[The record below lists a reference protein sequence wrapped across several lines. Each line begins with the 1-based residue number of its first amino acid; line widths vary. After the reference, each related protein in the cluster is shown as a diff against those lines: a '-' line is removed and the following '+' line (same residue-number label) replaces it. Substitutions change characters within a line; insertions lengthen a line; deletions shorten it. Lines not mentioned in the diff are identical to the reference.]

1 MTARDALG
9 IVLASLTTGALVAV
23 AVSCA
28 GHREPVPAC
37 QVAPGGV
44 LEVRVTFD
52 AQADRLSDL
61 ALSCPPV
68 SP

>member
-9 IVLASLTTGALVAV
+9 VVALSLTTGALVAV

-37 QVAPGGV
+37 RVAPAPV
-44 LEVRVTFD
+44 AFE
-52 AQADRLSDL
+52 AQTDRLSHL
-61 ALSCPPV
+61 ALSCPTGAP
-68 SP
+68 